1 MKQMEQQQRQKN
13 QQVAAVVAAG
23 NGSVSQRKRT
33 TFSKLRQKQGGGD
46 SSGFIEMKEFPRSKS
61 KDNTAT
67 KYQKQGLGGY
77 EDEEAD
83 YSEINLDV
91 NMK

>member
-13 QQVAAVVAAG
+13 QQVAAVVAG

-46 SSGFIEMKEFPRSKS
+46 SGFIEMKEFPRSKS

>member
-1 MKQMEQQQRQKN
+1 
-13 QQVAAVVAAG
+13 
-23 NGSVSQRKRT
+23 
-33 TFSKLRQKQGGGD
+33 
-46 SSGFIEMKEFPRSKS
+46 MKEFPRSKS

-77 EDEEAD
+77 DDEEAD